1 MNKSLI
7 ITGASLIAGLLLG
20 WWVRGL
26 YDMPARVGS
35 VDPGVRTNIVVPS
48 VVTADPSTE
57 PSKSAVVEP
66 GELLRRLAN
75 ESTAVRVA
83 EMRAHLAQFGDSYKV
98 LVGLSRELMRQGE
111 FEEALEVL
119 LRSGIAVNNIV
130 QQDELEIELARLVD
144 HYARELIS
152 LNQFGAVDKLYERL
166 TLSMPQLGQ
175 YFLELADLR
184 IRMGNPQS
192 ALLPLAQI
200 SNHTQL
206 GAEARRLIAQI
217 EQSESPVTKAMEE
230 LPLVSKA
237 GQFLVEATID
247 DTLAITL
254 LIDTGAAMT
263 VLDSRV
269 LEKLGYNLSG
279 RQEYFA
285 TANGVV
291 QAAVVTVDSLSLG
304 KASLGNV
311 SVGSLNLNMPNNV
324 EGLLGMNFLRHYDF
338 HIDQNRDL
346 LILDQR

>member
-1 MNKSLI
+1 LNKFVI
-7 ITGASLIAGLLLG
+7 ITGISLITGLVLG

-26 YDMPARVGS
+26 YETPARVGS

-48 VVTADPSTE
+48 VATAESSSD
-57 PSKSAVVEP
+57 AVVEP
-66 GELLRRLAN
+66 GDLLLRLSN

-83 EMRAHLAQFGDSYKV
+83 AMRAHIVQFGDSYEV
-98 LVGLSRELMRQGE
+98 LVSLSRELTRQGE
-111 FEEALEVL
+111 YEEALDLL
-119 LRSGIAVNNIV
+119 LRSGFAVNSIV
-130 QQDELEIELARLVD
+130 QQDELEIEIARFVD

-152 LNQFGAVDKLYERL
+152 LNQFGAVDQLYETL
-166 TLSMPQLGQ
+166 TLSMPHLGQ

-184 IRMGNPQS
+184 VRMGNPQS

-206 GAEARRLIAQI
+206 GAEARRLITQI
-217 EQSESPVTKAMEE
+217 EESESPAPKAMEE
-230 LPLVSKA
+230 LALIATA

-247 DTLAITL
+247 DTLSITM

-263 VLDSRV
+263 VLDSKV

-291 QAAVVTVDSLSLG
+291 QAAVVTVGSLSLG

-311 SVGSLNLNMPNNV
+311 SVGSLDLNMPNNV
-324 EGLLGMNFLRHYDF
+324 GGLLGMNFLRHYDF

>member
-1 MNKSLI
+1 M
-7 ITGASLIAGLLLG
+7 G
-20 WWVRGL
+20 WWVRGWF
-26 YDMPARVGS
+26 DMPARVES
-35 VDPGVRTNIVVPS
+35 VGGGVRTNIAGPSSATVVPLI
-48 VVTADPSTE
+48 DPSNV
-57 PSKSAVVEP
+57 VVEP
-66 GELLRRLAN
+66 GELLRSLSN
-75 ESTAVRVA
+75 ESTAVRIEA
-83 EMRAHLAQFGDSYKV
+83 MRAHLVQFGDSYEV
-98 LVGLSRELMRQGE
+98 LVSLSRILMRQGE

-119 LRSGIAVNNIV
+119 LRSGLAANSTV
-130 QQDELEIELARLVD
+130 QQDELEIELARFVD
-144 HYARELIS
+144 QYARELIS
-152 LNQFGAVDKLYERL
+152 LNHFGAVDRLYETL
-166 TLSMPQLGQ
+166 TLSMPQHGQ

-217 EQSESPVTKAMEE
+217 EESELPVTNAIEE
-230 LPLVSKA
+230 LPLIATA

-247 DTLAITL
+247 DTLAITV

-263 VLDSRV
+263 VLDSKV

-291 QAAVVTVDSLSLG
+291 QAAVVTVDSFSLG
-304 KASLGNV
+304 RASLSSV

-324 EGLLGMNFLRHYDF
+324 DGLLGMNFLRHYDF